1 MPAKKKIYLLVL
13 AVCLVDVLLFSL
25 VLLPLS
31 GRVKAN
37 SDNLN
42 TQKIS
47 LAVLAAQGESL
58 GNFQKNVD
66 DLENYSRLV
75 RSVFI
80 DASAPVE
87 FIEFLEDQAE
97 NYHLQLIASP
107 FDSPPIKGDL
117 WSSIGTR
124 VNVEGQLADCLRF
137 VEMLESSQWAI
148 TIVSFNLQKVVQE
161 EEASDSGAVPRGE
174 ASLSLEIKAFS
185 GQPPVLKKN

>member
-1 MPAKKKIYLLVL
+1 MFMPAKKKIYLLVS
-13 AVCLVDVLLFSL
+13 VICFVDVLLFSL
-25 VLLPLS
+25 VLLPLFR
-31 GRVKAN
+31 RVKAN
-37 SDNLN
+37 ADDLN

-47 LAVLAAQGESL
+47 LAVLAAQSESL
-58 GNFQKNVD
+58 GDFQKNVD
-66 DLENYSRLV
+66 DLENYSQLV

-137 VEMLESSQWAI
+137 VEMLENSRWVI
-148 TIVSFNLQKVVQE
+148 TIINFNLQKVVANDS
-161 EEASDSGAVPRGE
+161 EAIPRGE
-174 ASLSLEIKAFS
+174 AFLSLEVKAFS
-185 GQPPVLKKN
+185 GQPSVFKKN